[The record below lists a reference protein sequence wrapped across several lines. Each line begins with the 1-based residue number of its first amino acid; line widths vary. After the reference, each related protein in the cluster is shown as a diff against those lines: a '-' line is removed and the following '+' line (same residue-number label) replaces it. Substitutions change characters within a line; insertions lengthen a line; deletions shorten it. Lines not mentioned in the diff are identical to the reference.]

1 MTNQVTATVLLA
13 SFIGALGVLAS
24 IQGCKTETIVHV
36 YHTEP
41 APESMQAPEGVP
53 APESMPVVSVDT
65 EQVVSAAP
73 AELLPVDITIIID
86 RSGSMGTLTE
96 QVIASYNDFIEDQQ
110 EVEGDAS
117 ISLIQF
123 DDKYE
128 PNYTGVDIQKAT
140 ELNTKS
146 YIPRGST
153 ALFDAI
159 GRAITEAKDRIQPGE
174 SDVVFVITT
183 DGLENA
189 STDYSG
195 DVIKELIA
203 ECESEFG
210 WHFMYLAS
218 SDEAFNQHKAIGF
231 QRSSCNQIENTA
243 AGWDAAQQGVS
254 DQLIRYR
261 NDIDRSGELLEFENE
276 VDEDEDQKEEDM
288 DDAC

>member
-1 MTNQVTATVLLA
+1 MTNNANATVLLA
-13 SFIGALGVLAS
+13 SFIGVFAALVA

-36 YHTEP
+36 HQSEPIASATSVTTSVAMTET
-41 APESMQAPEGVP
+41 
-53 APESMPVVSVDT
+53 T
-65 EQVVSAAP
+65 EA

-110 EVEGDAS
+110 EVEGVAS

-128 PNYTGVDIQKAT
+128 PNYTGVDIQKAV

-183 DGLENA
+183 DGMENA

-261 NDIDRSGELLEFENE
+261 NDIDRSGTLLEFEKDDE
-276 VDEDEDQKEEDM
+276 DAEDEDQKEEDM

>member
-1 MTNQVTATVLLA
+1 MKLTTNVRATLLLA
-13 SFIGALGVLAS
+13 SFVVAFGALVT

-36 YHTEP
+36 HHTEP
-41 APESMQAPEGVP
+41 APESGQVATVG
-53 APESMPVVSVDT
+53 S
-65 EQVVSAAP
+65 EQVVSAAS

-86 RSGSMGTLTE
+86 RSGSMESLTE

-110 EVEGDAS
+110 EVDGVAS

-195 DVIKELIA
+195 GTIQELIA
-203 ECESEFG
+203 ECESEYG

-218 SDEAFNQHKAIGF
+218 SDEAFNQHKDIGF

-254 DQLIRYR
+254 DQLILYR
-261 NDIDRSGELLEFENE
+261 KDLNRSGKLLEFEEEE
-276 VDEDEDQKEEDM
+276 VEEDM
-288 DDAC
+288 DNGC